1 MLLDM
6 EISQKICKIVPYS
19 GIGIDGDDQQ
29 YASSDDVASD
39 SND

>member
-19 GIGIDGDDQQ
+19 GIDGDDQQ
-29 YASSDDVASD
+29 DSSSDDVASD